1 MGHVTWSRPEF
12 FSIKKKRK
20 WGVSG
25 LCQPA
30 AGLFSFLGSW
40 QRCIRDEAHPYPRLG
55 GGRTW
60 ISSAAPRGVREL
72 PQRGPSLPPPLP
84 SLMLIGSYKGQS
96 ASGVGPAGQR
106 GGGSAATANLEAW
119 EGGPRVPG
127 GPSQAGAGAWT
138 TSSRPTPGR
147 KEAWKRGAKSQA
159 KGRRRQEAE
168 VTREKG
174 KCQGPRVC
182 ASSKGHG
189 VESIE
194 GGGKERH
201 EVLEEKQGRKWW

>member
-60 ISSAAPRGVREL
+60 ISSAAPRAVREL

-119 EGGPRVPG
+119 EGGPPCPGRTEPGGGGSLDDLLAADSWAEGGLEEGGQEPSKGEAQAGSGGDPGKGKVPG
-127 GPSQAGAGAWT
+127 PAGLRQLQ
-138 TSSRPTPGR
+138 RPWGGEHRGR
-147 KEAWKRGAKSQA
+147 G
-159 KGRRRQEAE
+159 
-168 VTREKG
+168 
-174 KCQGPRVC
+174 
-182 ASSKGHG
+182 
-189 VESIE
+189 
-194 GGGKERH
+194 
-201 EVLEEKQGRKWW
+201 

>member
-20 WGVSG
+20 RGVSG

-119 EGGPRVPG
+119 EGGPVSRENRARRGREPGRPPRGRLLGGRRLGRG
-127 GPSQAGAGAWT
+127 GPRAKQRGGAG
-138 TSSRPTPGR
+138 R
-147 KEAWKRGAKSQA
+147 K
-159 KGRRRQEAE
+159 RR
-168 VTREKG
+168 
-174 KCQGPRVC
+174 
-182 ASSKGHG
+182 
-189 VESIE
+189 
-194 GGGKERH
+194 
-201 EVLEEKQGRKWW
+201 